1 MNLNR
6 IRKERKKKGYTLQQV
21 ADATGYSTGYISQ
34 LERGQKEPSLAALRK
49 IANFLGCSEVW
60 LIMGDSENSVLSETS
75 AAQEEPDDHENHT
88 PGYILRKSQRIPMK
102 IPEIET
108 TDYSIFTPN
117 QLPDNQVPSMTG
129 LLVSLKPGAWVTE
142 TMIAHQNMDE
152 SVFLLK
158 GNLEAHVGT
167 HVYEVEVGDSF
178 YVPQGT
184 FHNYLNTGQEEALFI
199 VYFSGLIY

>member
-21 ADATGYSTGYISQ
+21 AEVTGYSTGYISQ

-49 IANFLGCSEVW
+49 IANCLGCSEVW
-60 LIMGDSENSVLSETS
+60 MIMGDCENSVLTENPPSQET
-75 AAQEEPDDHENHT
+75 HT

-117 QLPDNQVPSMTG
+117 RLPGNQVPSMTG

-142 TMIAHQNMDE
+142 TMISHQNMDE
-152 SVFLLK
+152 SVLLLK
-158 GNLEAHVGT
+158 GNLETHVGT
-167 HVYEVEVGDSF
+167 HVYEVQEGDSF
-178 YVPQGT
+178 YIPQGT
-184 FHNYLNTGQEEALFI
+184 LHNYLNTGQEEALFI